1 MAPVLG
7 GPAERTRRAG
17 PVPSPQ
23 PAGAAAPA
31 AALRAAAAP
40 RAAPAAAVAP
50 AAAAAAVAPVVAP
63 QGAAAAP
70 VVAAAPA
77 VGPAAAPQPA
87 AVQVAPER
95 PTLGR
100 RLAIAVAAEGA
111 DLLASVAASGL
122 KEALDESELLDM
134 ENLLS
139 VAGKGLMGAPGT
151 PQYDRSFQV
160 LVSMVKATAAWAS
173 ADAGVVFHVESLLHR
188 VVEMAMEARKASL
201 QMRRDIAS
209 TRVAIVPG
217 GGVNAPGGGGGE
229 PAPTEEPKPKELNG
243 DEWRVLVS
251 GMLEGQLG
259 SLPDVTVWPIDAD
272 LKVTC
277 EGLSGPRPRLAQL
290 TELQLPRLGMESSA
304 GAHVAA
310 TKNKVYNH
318 DRAYSA
324 EDELDM
330 FEDFTRYTR
339 SSCPQPT
346 QD

>member
-1 MAPVLG
+1 MG
-7 GPAERTRRAG
+7 KRR
-17 PVPSPQ
+17 
-23 PAGAAAPA
+23 
-31 AALRAAAAP
+31 
-40 RAAPAAAVAP
+40 
-50 AAAAAAVAPVVAP
+50 
-63 QGAAAAP
+63 
-70 VVAAAPA
+70 
-77 VGPAAAPQPA
+77 
-87 AVQVAPER
+87 
-95 PTLGR
+95 R
-100 RLAIAVAAEGA
+100 RRG
-111 DLLASVAASGL
+111 
-122 KEALDESELLDM
+122 
-134 ENLLS
+134 
-139 VAGKGLMGAPGT
+139 
-151 PQYDRSFQV
+151 
-160 LVSMVKATAAWAS
+160 
-173 ADAGVVFHVESLLHR
+173 VFHVESLLHR
-188 VVEMAMEARKASL
+188 VVEMVMEARKASL

-209 TRVAIVPG
+209 TRVAIAPG

-330 FEDFTRYTR
+330 FEDYCRTIAWGASQHAKEGGERRTCKKCRPQTYIYI
-339 SSCPQPT
+339 SSPFQP
-346 QD
+346 